1 MDSSFRR
8 LVERWRQRG
17 PFLRWEEAWILR
29 SFESTSTTACSR
41 LKGKSIGNDC
51 GYDTS
56 CIKVNKAIFGSS
68 TKHLNHSEGDPID
81 PKGIVQKRAQ
91 EDRGRI
97 RGLKQR
103 VMEKISPNENAGKSR
118 DRHMKRG
125 CAACQVNLYMRS
137 NCWSKFHEVRKG

>member
-1 MDSSFRR
+1 MLSAPTLSTDALSLSA
-8 LVERWRQRG
+8 LKVG
-17 PFLRWEEAWILR
+17 PHALAL
-29 SFESTSTTACSR
+29 
-41 LKGKSIGNDC
+41 LG
-51 GYDTS
+51 TS

-68 TKHLNHSEGDPID
+68 SNHLNHSEGDPID

-97 RGLKQR
+97 CGLKQQ
-103 VMEKISPNENAGKSR
+103 VMERIPPNENAGKSR

-137 NCWSKFHEVRKG
+137 NCWSKSHKA